1 MNQKWP
7 DYEVTEISIEGWKAR
22 IFADEEVS
30 LGKIIL
36 KKTILVEKESLN
48 EKNSP
53 ENEIT
58 VNDTFDLY
66 FTIEN
71 VTLTLNPNNAYAY
84 DLEQLGYTEKQTE
97 SNLEPEQS
105 LM

>member
-7 DYEVTEISIEGWKAR
+7 DYEVTRISFETWKAR

-30 LGKIIL
+30 LGKITL
-36 KKTILVEKESLN
+36 KKNETHQKN
-48 EKNSP
+48 EKKSP
-53 ENEIT
+53 KMKMV

-71 VTLTLNPNNAYAY
+71 VTLTLN
-84 DLEQLGYTEKQTE
+84 L
-97 SNLEPEQS
+97 
-105 LM
+105 

>member
-7 DYEVTEISIEGWKAR
+7 DNEVTRISIEGWKAR

-30 LGKIIL
+30 LGKITF
-36 KKTILVEKESLN
+36 KKPILVEKERLN
-48 EKNSP
+48 EKKSP
-53 ENEIT
+53 QMKKV

-71 VTLTLNPNNAYAY
+71 VTLTLNPNNAYVY
-84 DLEQLGYTEKQTE
+84 DLQQLGYT
-97 SNLEPEQS
+97 
-105 LM
+105 

>member
-7 DYEVTEISIEGWKAR
+7 DYEVTSITIEGWKAR
-22 IFADEEVS
+22 IFANEEIS
-30 LGKIIL
+30 LGKITL
-36 KKTILVEKESLN
+36 KKTILVEKERLN
-48 EKNSP
+48 EKKSP
-53 ENEIT
+53 KMKIV

-97 SNLEPEQS
+97 SNLEP
-105 LM
+105 

>member
-7 DYEVTEISIEGWKAR
+7 DYEVTSISIEGWKAR
-22 IFADEEVS
+22 IFANEEIS
-30 LGKIIL
+30 LGKITL
-36 KKTILVEKESLN
+36 KKTILVEKESLK
-48 EKNSP
+48 KNSP
-53 ENEIT
+53 ENAIT

-97 SNLEPEQS
+97 SNLEP
-105 LM
+105 